1 MLCAFLLV
9 WSLGRGGRPPTAAM
23 VLDRRTISVLSGSKL
38 YLPVKEGEKE
48 TFGLCLVGDTSAC
61 FEDDLAV
68 FDSHEERCALRTP
81 GCECWQWVSS
91 AQWSSEDDGAG
102 TLVSR
107 SAERPDCLVVSIEG
121 SGRRETREIAVRNR
135 LLRNENRYLTR
146 GGKLALETIHR
157 TVWGGGDDAVSA
169 SRFVALHAKEW
180 CDGSGINHTAFP
192 CEGPDIFTLR
202 VETFSRDEADRAKT
216 MLYYGWPLGVVF
228 GVVGIVFLAD
238 RIY

>member
-1 MLCAFLLV
+1 MLCVVLLA
-9 WSLGRGGRPPTAAM
+9 WSLGGAVQPPTAAM
-23 VLDRRTISVLSGSKL
+23 LLDRRTISVLSGSKL
-38 YLPVKEGEKE
+38 YLPVKEGERE

-61 FEDDLAV
+61 FEDELAV

-91 AQWSSEDDGAG
+91 AQWSGEGDETG
-102 TLVSR
+102 TSVMR

-121 SGRRETREIAVRNR
+121 SGRRETRELVVRNL

-146 GGKLALETIHR
+146 GGKLALESVHR
-157 TVWGGGDDAVSA
+157 EVWGGGDDPVSA

-180 CDGSGINHTAFP
+180 CDRSSANHSAFP
-192 CEGPDIFTLR
+192 CESQDTFTLR
-202 VETFSRDEADRAKT
+202 VETFSRAEADRAKT

-238 RIY
+238 RMY